1 MPKKA
6 EQTTAYILEK
16 VAPVFNRKGYSAT
29 SLQDITS
36 ATGLTKGAIYGNF
49 ENKNELAIKA
59 FVYNINLITNEEA
72 RFINAEKTAINKL
85 YAISTFYKNYYEFTR
100 EFGGCPI
107 LNIGIDANHQ
117 NPVLVKKVQKAILN
131 IQGFIINIIETG
143 IANGEIKPEV
153 DALFY
158 ARQIF
163 STIEGAIFMTMTTEN
178 EIYLKDATA
187 YLDRMIEHELKL

>member
-29 SLQDITS
+29 SLHDITS

-59 FVYNINLITNEEA
+59 FIYNINLITNEEA
-72 RFINAEKTAINKL
+72 RLINAEKTAINKL
-85 YAISTFYKNYYEFTR
+85 YAISNFYKNYYDFTR

-117 NPVLVKKVQKAILN
+117 NPVLVNKVKKAIHN
-131 IQGFIINIIETG
+131 IQGFIVNIIETG
-143 IANGEIKPEV
+143 IKNGEIKPEI

-178 EIYLKDATA
+178 EIYLKDATSN
-187 YLDRMIEHELKL
+187 LDRIIEHELKL